1 MLREIILL
9 LSITLLF
16 LCLSIIK
23 QSEGFGNPPRAAN
36 NPAWAKL
43 SDDQVLELLVIRL
56 GAIYSTMLIDETID
70 TDAARTAKDIAAAL
84 PPDTKEMK
92 NQSDIKAVKNIVMN
106 KAAENKNISVA
117 FSVIQSH
124 YKEGLKLNKRFS
136 EAREKNDRNLEE
148 AVFEDAKALAKK
160 GIRDIK
166 EKIPNFPFNP
176 QLKKGFPDGFVEV
189 AKPTA
194 TECKRFFKCS
204 SIYAA

>member
-1 MLREIILL
+1 MLREILMLL
-9 LSITLLF
+9 FITLLF
-16 LCLSIIK
+16 LCLIK
-23 QSEGFGNPPRAAN
+23 QSEGFANPPRASN

-43 SDDQVLELLVIRL
+43 SDDEILELLAIRL
-56 GAIYSTMLIDETID
+56 GVVYSSMLIDETID
-70 TDAARTAKDIAAAL
+70 TDAAKTVKDISSAL
-84 PPDTKEMK
+84 PPDTQEVK
-92 NQSDIKAVKNIVMN
+92 NQSDIKGIKNIVMN

-117 FSVIQSH
+117 YSVLQSH
-124 YKEGLKLNKRFS
+124 FKEGLKLNKRLY
-136 EAREKNDRNLEE
+136 EAQQKNDRNLQE

-176 QLKKGFPDGFVEV
+176 QLKKGFPEGFVEV

-194 TECKRFFKCS
+194 SECKRFFKCS